1 MLIWTSSISI
11 WKKPNCVLL
20 ASHRLRSSGSLH
32 RQTILKIWLRRLKGF
47 GRVFG
52 VSLFSQ
58 WECYSPVL
66 EFLFLWSDNI
76 DGLPLY
82 MLQDGIILQGSRL
95 VYTRNRHK
103 KPPWPGDFKRWMRV
117 IHSELKI
124 WYVHGDLYFWGFM
137 FGLVRR
143 QVPFILFM
151 PITFFQDSVVLIVTV
166 KKVKVCCQAMSSLS
180 DTRVLLFSE
189 ELMETISLSENKI
202 QRNGGERL
210 GTRSLKIFLQQNE
223 SKILL
228 YWSQSKRIS
237 MLQTVTKEHVISCT
251 GSVWDGLRCNRW
263 IASNDLFREKCLL
276 TIVESHKKDHTRPRT
291 KWRKTSESAY
301 PTNVLG
307 SILHQILAASLISY
321 VYETPIF
328 IGAYVR
334 HLLGTRIKDT
344 NVTLSGCSILLL
356 HI

>member
-103 KPPWPGDFKRWMRV
+103 KPPWPGDFKRWMR
-117 IHSELKI
+117 
-124 WYVHGDLYFWGFM
+124 
-137 FGLVRR
+137 
-143 QVPFILFM
+143 
-151 PITFFQDSVVLIVTV
+151 
-166 KKVKVCCQAMSSLS
+166 
-180 DTRVLLFSE
+180 
-189 ELMETISLSENKI
+189 
-202 QRNGGERL
+202 
-210 GTRSLKIFLQQNE
+210 
-223 SKILL
+223 
-228 YWSQSKRIS
+228 
-237 MLQTVTKEHVISCT
+237 TVTKEHVISCS

-263 IASNDLFREKCLL
+263 IASNDLFRKKCLL

-307 SILHQILAASLISY
+307 SIVL
-321 VYETPIF
+321 
-328 IGAYVR
+328 
-334 HLLGTRIKDT
+334 
-344 NVTLSGCSILLL
+344 TLSLFKILNNNMFVVIYVSCYQL
-356 HI
+356 H

>member
-11 WKKPNCVLL
+11 WKKPNRVLL

-32 RQTILKIWLRRLKGF
+32 WQTILKIWLRRSKGF

-82 MLQDGIILQGSRL
+82 MLQDGIILQGSPL

-124 WYVHGDLYFWGFM
+124 WYVH
-137 FGLVRR
+137 
-143 QVPFILFM
+143 VPFILFM

-210 GTRSLKIFLQQNE
+210 GTRSLKIFLQQNK

-237 MLQTVTKEHVISCT
+237 MSWTVTKEHVISCS

-276 TIVESHKKDHTRPRT
+276 TTVESHKKDHTRPRT
-291 KWRKTSESAY
+291 KRRKTSESAY

-307 SILHQILAASLISY
+307 SIVL
-321 VYETPIF
+321 
-328 IGAYVR
+328 
-334 HLLGTRIKDT
+334 
-344 NVTLSGCSILLL
+344 TLSLFKILNNNMFVVIYVSCYQL
-356 HI
+356 H